1 MKPLSELTTGEAK
14 RIAGVVFD
22 LDDTVLDHGALG
34 EEAYASLFRLREA
47 GLRLLACTGRPAGW
61 GEVIAR
67 QWPIDAVVVENGAV
81 AFVVEPASGPG
92 PRRVVASD
100 ALPPAERRARRGE
113 LLRFADEIIARFP
126 ETGLAD
132 DNDARRSDVTLDVG
146 EHRRVDA
153 ADVRAIT
160 ALARERGVRTL
171 VSSIHLHLTREAD
184 DKASGTIRL
193 LVERFGEDATGARR
207 ALRVRG
213 GQRQRRGGVRGVRAD
228 LRGAERGRA
237 REPPDG
243 ATPVRGE
250 RAHGPGLRRDRGEAR
265 RASGAE
271 GLRRRGAEAQRG

>member
-1 MKPLSELTTGEAK
+1 MKPLSELTAGEAK
-14 RIAGVVFD
+14 QLAGVVFD

-34 EEAYASLFRLREA
+34 EEAYAALFRLRET

-100 ALPPAERRARRGE
+100 ALPPAERRARRRE
-113 LLRFADEIIARFP
+113 LLGFADEIIARFP

-146 EHRRVDA
+146 EHRKVDA
-153 ADVRAIT
+153 ESVRRIT
-160 ALARERGVRTL
+160 ELARERGVRTL
-171 VSSIHLHLTREAD
+171 VSSIHLHLTHEAD

-193 LVERFGEDATGARR
+193 LVERFGEDATGARAR
-207 ALRVRG
+207 YAFVGDSANDAAAFAGFALTFGVQNVTAHVSRLTVPPRYVAKAPMGRGFAEIAGKLVALR
-213 GQRQRRGGVRGVRAD
+213 
-228 LRGAERGRA
+228 
-237 REPPDG
+237 
-243 ATPVRGE
+243 
-250 RAHGPGLRRDRGEAR
+250 
-265 RASGAE
+265 
-271 GLRRRGAEAQRG
+271 AQRG